1 MKSKAEIM
9 QNRRGGLIPDLS
21 YLAENGFKKCK
32 ICKDTLPLDNYVLSR
47 KTLDGLET
55 RCREC
60 NKKRIREIRDRTPG
74 YNTKHS
80 QAFKQRHPQ
89 KRAAH
94 LAVARALRA
103 KVLVK
108 QPCSI
113 CGETK
118 SESHHED
125 YSKPLDVLWFCRKH
139 HAEHHE
145 KKRKGLA

>member
-1 MKSKAEIM
+1 MKTKEEM
-9 QNRRGGLIPDLS
+9 MRNRRGGPIPDLS

-32 ICKDTLPLDNYVLSR
+32 ICKEILAVDRYVLSR
-47 KTLDGLET
+47 RNLDGLET

-60 NKKRIREIRDRTPG
+60 NKKRIREIRDKTPG
-74 YNTKHS
+74 YNNAHV
-80 QAFKQRHPQ
+80 
-89 KRAAH
+89 KRFRIENPEKRKAH
-94 LAVARALRA
+94 RMVEYAVKKGEL
-103 KVLVK
+103 LK
-108 QPCSI
+108 QPCTI

>member
-1 MKSKAEIM
+1 MKTKEEM
-9 QNRRGGLIPDLS
+9 MRNRRGGPIPDLS

-32 ICKDTLPLDNYVLSR
+32 ICKDTLPTDNYVLSR

-60 NKKRIREIRDRTPG
+60 NKKRIREIRDKTPG
-74 YNTKHS
+74 YNSAHVKRFKAENPEKH
-80 QAFKQRHPQ
+80 
-89 KRAAH
+89 RAH
-94 LAVARALRA
+94 RMVAYALKKGRLL
-103 KVLVK
+103 KT
-108 QPCSI
+108 PCMI